1 MAPGSILMLAL
12 GRLEGPGWAPGPVMQ
27 LCIPNSTAQTQLL
40 LLHPESRGCCSR
52 GTSAELPP
60 ALPDSGSA
68 FPASHSI
75 SITFPGGDGCG
86 QDHISTNSSLIESS
100 QREQSQHED
109 PVLRPNL
116 WGVLGSAWQFC
127 SPCSAYPTISFQ
139 CSLLISYFTLGE
151 PYLEKSF
158 QALSRSRLC
167 SEGVGTPG
175 TSPVTSSWSSEA
187 QKTLKPR
194 LSGAWWEFLSQQPL
208 AWRWQRGGGGGSFQG
223 ITVG

>member
-12 GRLEGPGWAPGPVMQ
+12 GRLEGPGWAPGPVVQ

-52 GTSAELPP
+52 GISAEPPP
-60 ALPDSGSA
+60 ALISSFSSHLHHLSQEEMGVGRTTSAPTLHSLKAVRESRVSTKILSLDPASGVFWAQSGSSALPPLCLPHHLLPA
-68 FPASHSI
+68 FTPH
-75 SITFPGGDGCG
+75 
-86 QDHISTNSSLIESS
+86 
-100 QREQSQHED
+100 
-109 PVLRPNL
+109 
-116 WGVLGSAWQFC
+116 
-127 SPCSAYPTISFQ
+127 
-139 CSLLISYFTLGE
+139 LISYFTLGE

-158 QALSRSRLC
+158 QALSRPRLC

-175 TSPVTSSWSSEA
+175 TSLVTSSWSSEA
-187 QKTLKPR
+187 QKTLKPL

-208 AWRWQRGGGGGSFQG
+208 AWRWQRGGGCGSFQV